1 MSGLAAP
8 AETGF
13 EIGPYLEE
21 RNAKTDFVMVEVG
34 HGAHPVAYQQPFEF
48 TGDRAYIGL
57 EAWLRAEVD
66 ERPKDLEKL
75 RKRKESSGHNIFYLD
90 QGVDCESRLPKGAAD
105 EVLLSN
111 VLSDPI
117 VDLRPKNLLAQASK
131 LAGDTG
137 TIVLREVITPSYSR
151 AKNPDVLKAAGLQ
164 VKLKTERYADRW
176 EELEELYRGNR
187 SVPPRPDSY
196 YLFLSKN

>member
-1 MSGLAAP
+1 MSGLTAP

-13 EIGPYLEE
+13 EIGNYLEE
-21 RNAKTDFVMVEVG
+21 RNAKTDLVMVEVG

-75 RKRKESSGHNIFYLD
+75 RKRKQSSDHNIFYLN
-90 QGVDCESRLPKGAAD
+90 QGVDCQSRLPQGAAD

-111 VLSDPI
+111 VLSDPFI
-117 VDLRPKNLLAQASK
+117 DLRAENLLGQAAK

-151 AKNPDVLKAAGLQ
+151 AKDPAVLKAAGLQ
-164 VKLKTERYADRW
+164 VKLKAGRNDDLW
-176 EELEELYRGNR
+176 DELEELYRGNR
-187 SVPPRPDSY
+187 TVPPRSGSY